1 MTWCTFGHKLT
12 RAPAREAPVA
22 GTGAGRPVPGASA
35 LLGGPPTRA
44 PRVPGGAQRAG
55 ERGRRSPD
63 GDRRTEIAARVRPCA
78 EAVAVLDTLPGL
90 GRRSAELCVAAVG
103 VQRRRFPPAAQ
114 LAAGAGLAPGN
125 NASAGTRRPATTR
138 TGSPARGGGRRAAL
152 GAAAPAAGRSK
163 SPDVGAQSRPDAGCH
178 ARARR
183 ARRWPSRTVVAWSWP
198 LMSSRRV
205 SPTATWGPPP
215 STSATLRPSNAASCT
230 ASRRSAPPSH
240 CRPLAQPP
248 TQEIFTSDF
257 HLSL

>member
-12 RAPAREAPVA
+12 RAPAREAPVG

-90 GRRSAELCVAAVG
+90 GRRSAELCVAAVR

-114 LAAGAGLAPGN
+114 LAAGARLAPGN

-138 TGSPARGGGRRAAL
+138 TGSPARGGGRPAQP
-152 GAAAPAAGRSK
+152 AAPPAAAGRGQN
-163 SPDVGAQSRPDAGCH
+163 PRPGGQFPP
-178 ARARR
+178 RA
-183 ARRWPSRTVVAWSWP
+183 A
-198 LMSSRRV
+198 
-205 SPTATWGPPP
+205 GPP
-215 STSATLRPSNAASCT
+215 
-230 ASRRSAPPSH
+230 APP
-240 CRPLAQPP
+240 PP
-248 TQEIFTSDF
+248 RAAPPPR
-257 HLSL
+257 